1 MTNTFR
7 KTWIIVFSIIA
18 MLMSSYASSSSAM
31 MANIMA
37 TQMMSNKSIC
47 QHNDSPSDPDAAN
60 QFAAGCHVTVSD
72 PDMSDHVH
80 ASTPNGD
87 QSVHGAHSAHDDHA
101 IYVELSADDKMASHQ
116 ESMDAHG
123 EHVMGNNCCGGSDS
137 AHICCYSVCSTASH
151 TIQALQANYQ
161 ISSSFALHHSV
172 TIGQKVT
179 RAQSLLRPPS
189 A

>member
-72 PDMSDHVH
+72 SDMSDHVH
-80 ASTPNGD
+80 GD
-87 QSVHGAHSAHDDHA
+87 HSVHDDHA
-101 IYVELSADDKMASHQ
+101 IYVELSADDKMASYQ

-161 ISSSFALHHSV
+161 ISSSFAPHHSV

>member
-1 MTNTFR
+1 MTNTLR
-7 KTWIIVFSIIA
+7 TTWITVFSIIA

-47 QHNDSPSDPDAAN
+47 QQSDSPSDLDAVY

-72 PDMSDHVH
+72 SDMNDHVH

-87 QSVHGAHSAHDDHA
+87 QPVHDEHT
-101 IYVELSADDKMASHQ
+101 IYVELSAHEKMASHQ

-137 AHICCYSVCSTASH
+137 ARICCYSVCSTASH

-161 ISSSFALHHSV
+161 ISSSFAPHHSV

-189 A
+189 V

>member
-1 MTNTFR
+1 MTNTLR
-7 KTWIIVFSIIA
+7 TTWITVFSIIA

-31 MANIMA
+31 MADIMA

-47 QHNDSPSDPDAAN
+47 QHIDSPSDPDAAYE
-60 QFAAGCHVTVSD
+60 FSAGCHVTVSD
-72 PDMSDHVH
+72 SDMNDHVH
-80 ASTPNGD
+80 ASVPNSD
-87 QSVHGAHSAHDDHA
+87 PSAH
-101 IYVELSADDKMASHQ
+101 EKMASHQ

-151 TIQALQANYQ
+151 TIQAIQANYQ
-161 ISSSFALHHSV
+161 ISSSLARFQPV
-172 TIGQKVT
+172 TIGQKVA
-179 RAQSLLRPPS
+179 RAQSLLRPPT

>member
-72 PDMSDHVH
+72 SDLSDHVH
-80 ASTPNGD
+80 GD
-87 QSVHGAHSAHDDHA
+87 HSAHDDHA

-161 ISSSFALHHSV
+161 ISSSFAPHHSV